1 MSSLN
6 PLSAGPSK
14 HKLLGDELYKKSDKA
29 GHCVVL
35 HYSQPFSAPLLI
47 NVTSPCQINAELFSL
62 TYGALVV
69 QLIKDYEDYQ
79 QVNTQGYNIGVR
91 LIEDFLARTGLTRC
105 RDFSETGE
113 VVSKVRCQLSHP
125 STLAPT
131 DPLIPISPSQVAF
144 RSLLFITPTLV
155 HHPALSANQQP
166 SFSLIFD
173 ENPLTDFVELP
184 DEAIEGGLNYAK
196 VLEGVIR
203 GALEMIQTSVTATI
217 VSDALRGDEKT
228 ELRVTLVRFMEENMP
243 PGDD

>member
-14 HKLLGDELYKKSDKA
+14 HKLLGDELYKKSDK
-29 GHCVVL
+29 
-35 HYSQPFSAPLLI
+35 
-47 NVTSPCQINAELFSL
+47 INAELFSL

-79 QVNTQGYNIGVR
+79 QVNTQLERMGYNIGVR

-113 VVSKVRCQLSHP
+113 VVSKV
-125 STLAPT
+125 
-131 DPLIPISPSQVAF
+131 AF
-144 RSLLFITPTLV
+144 RSLLSITPTLV

-184 DEAIEGGLNYAK
+184 DEAIEGGLDYAK

>member
-6 PLSAGPSK
+6 PLSAAPSK

-29 GHCVVL
+29 SHAIALHCI
-35 HYSQPFSAPLLI
+35 A
-47 NVTSPCQINAELFSL
+47 LFL
-62 TYGALVV
+62 
-69 QLIKDYEDYQ
+69 LIKDYEDYQ
-79 QVNTQGYNIGVR
+79 QVNTQLEKMGYNIGVR

-113 VVSKVRCQLSHP
+113 VVSKV
-125 STLAPT
+125 
-131 DPLIPISPSQVAF
+131 AF
-144 RSLLFITPTLV
+144 RSLFSITPTLV
-155 HHPALSANQQP
+155 HHPALAATQQP

-173 ENPLTDFVELP
+173 ENPMTDFVELP
-184 DEAIEGGLNYAK
+184 DEAIEGGLIYAK